1 MSNITTIDRLLAFAV
16 VRLKMSIAD
25 FRSLSFSQWNAIVEE
40 HFNYENHRIRESWE
54 QTRQISY
61 CSIAHVLEKGVTIK
75 RFQPLPWDNDT
86 KISVDIPTQEEL
98 QKMVEFFGD

>member
-1 MSNITTIDRLLAFAV
+1 MSNITTIDRLLAFAI

-25 FRSLSFSQWNAIVEE
+25 FRSLSFAQWNTIVEE
-40 HFNYENHRIRESWE
+40 HFNYENHRIREGWE

-75 RFQPLPWDNDT
+75 RFQPLPWDQESEKN
-86 KISVDIPTQEEL
+86 IEIATQEEL
-98 QKMVEFFGD
+98 QEMIDFFGD